1 MQIRKTRKRR
11 KNPTKETRKKSRIK
25 VRKKTKRKTRKRIRK
40 KKMARIRIRAKI
52 RRKRRRRMVMI
63 PSLLPKRAVTVRL
76 PLMRRA
82 MALNLLPAPHGVAK
96 VTSVEKVAIKV
107 ARAVPEKKKRKR
119 NRLRPQTL
127 GRVEME
133 VRTVKSVKAVRQRQL
148 LSSARIAICSSVKLV
163 MSKVMSLP
171 LSRLTNVFLLISRPC
186 IAESAIFTRVL

>member
-1 MQIRKTRKRR
+1 MQIRRTRKRR

-40 KKMARIRIRAKI
+40 KKMARIRIKAKI
-52 RRKRRRRMVMI
+52 KRKRRRRMAMI
-63 PSLLPKRAVTVRL
+63 PSLLPRRAVTVRL
-76 PLMRRA
+76 RLMRRA

-96 VTSVEKVAIKV
+96 VTSAEKVAIKV
-107 ARAVPEKKKRKR
+107 ARAAPEKKKM
-119 NRLRPQTL
+119 NRLQPQTL

-133 VRTVKSVKAVRQRQL
+133 VRTVRSVKAVRQRQL

-171 LSRLTNVFLLISRPC
+171 LSRLTNVFLRISRPC